1 MEWPVVG
8 WSGLEWI
15 GVAWSG
21 LERNSIKPLTLSQTS
36 LIIKE
41 LIKLENKFNRNVF
54 HDRVFHDFQNFHIL
68 SKGFKKYIWTFLG
81 SLHDEGTIV
90 KYVFREMPWKKH
102 FTVYLCLYI
111 CPSAIPVAT
120 KLGRVVTFGR
130 RTPPLK
136 SHDLLIMRS
145 RGKWKKLISTL
156 LQYLWPSDLCR
167 VVTYRWKIPH
177 TESGDFL
184 IK

>member
-120 KLGRVVTFGR
+120 KLCRAVTCGGGA
-130 RTPPLK
+130 PSSK
-136 SHDLLIMRS
+136 SCGLLITWS
-145 RGKWKKLISTL
+145 RGKFKKLISTL
-156 LQYLWPSDLCR
+156 PQYLWTQNLA
-167 VVTYRWKIPH
+167 
-177 TESGDFL
+177 E
-184 IK
+184 